1 MSVIPKD
8 AFERRA
14 AAQEAVAQRPNDPAA
29 WIALSQA
36 CQVLVDEEG
45 TLSAARRAFE
55 LQPDNIAAIR
65 HFAASLFQSGY
76 GAVEARSLFE
86 RLLVLAPDDAVALHY
101 LHYFAMFDR
110 DYRRAIDLSEALAR
124 AHPGDPVT
132 SARIARAHKLMGNS
146 IAATEHFARAAAL
159 CANEHYPFPDGP
171 YAPLMPVFTA
181 LAGDPTGSRKL
192 SRELCQESGL
202 GLADLSNPRYPDDTV
217 AAIVRLQERVAARD
231 LFIFGFG
238 PSLVEITSR
247 REELTS
253 LEFASMTLSTFPL
266 IEDNLLRPIGRR
278 VDIVCM
284 THPLVVQNYAAAI
297 REWFSA
303 VPTAILTLPVWLRA
317 YAALTGGP
325 DFLLAR
331 SDHLFWFDCFSEDLP
346 PSPVNPL
353 HFPAVNTLMCAFS
366 VALLARPRR
375 IFLFGFD
382 GQIRGGD
389 PQKSGAL
396 YFNELHESYHTP
408 RRTEPEV
415 RRLTQALLWWNSL
428 RFNEFAPIVERH
440 LTLLFDLPLPPTY
453 NVCIDSAV
461 DSFPRIPFG
470 RFRQIVASEAA
481 GQ

>member
-1 MSVIPKD
+1 MSIIPED
-8 AFERRA
+8 ALERR
-14 AAQEAVAQRPNDPAA
+14 AQEAVAQRPNDPAV
-29 WIALSQA
+29 WIGLSQA

-65 HFAASLFQSGY
+65 QFAASLFQSGY
-76 GAVEARSLFE
+76 GAVEARPLFE

-202 GLADLSNPRYPDDTV
+202 RLADLSNLRYPDDTV
-217 AAIVRLQERVAARD
+217 AA
-231 LFIFGFG
+231 

-247 REELTS
+247 REELRS
-253 LEFASMTLSTFPL
+253 LKFASMTLST
-266 IEDNLLRPIGRR
+266 EDNLLRPIGRR

-303 VPTAILTLPVWLRA
+303 VPTAILTLPAWLRA

-353 HFPAVNTLMCAFS
+353 QFPAVNTLMCAFS

-382 GQIRGGD
+382 GQIRDGD
-389 PQKSGAL
+389 PQKPGL
-396 YFNELHESYHTP
+396 
-408 RRTEPEV
+408 
-415 RRLTQALLWWNSL
+415 
-428 RFNEFAPIVERH
+428 
-440 LTLLFDLPLPPTY
+440 
-453 NVCIDSAV
+453 CISM
-461 DSFPRIPFG
+461 SFMRAI
-470 RFRQIVASEAA
+470 I
-481 GQ
+481 